1 MKIFKY
7 LLIAGIAALGLSSC
21 SSDYLDTAPT
31 AETGT
36 ATAFE
41 TTENVKLA
49 INGCA
54 RVMMNQYLST
64 QGMCGEGCIQMW
76 YGNYPGQDFYVNL
89 NGWALLINQNNHD
102 TPTSL
107 YTYYPW
113 FYYYKLIS
121 NANSIIFCFQT
132 TPPTEKL
139 PGENDFMMAQ
149 AKTFRAYAYLMLSQ
163 LYCKR
168 WVDSNNGDCPGLVL
182 RLDESIGDLGVC
194 SLADV
199 YKQIYADLD
208 EAIELYKSS
217 KEKSNQQRGKNEFF
231 LPDLDV
237 AYAVYARA
245 ALTKQDWANASKY
258 AKLARE
264 GHPLMSNTALLSNG
278 FCTHNSEWIWGGYS
292 ATDQTL
298 YYYSYHAYIAYNSNA
313 GNVCNYPKCVS
324 KELFEQIPATD
335 VRKQWWLDPTYVDE
349 EGIVQTYPYTQTTG
363 QANNSTQLAKNTRA
377 AKPDLLSKANVY
389 AYMQWKVRCNDTPGV
404 GELCIFRASEMYLI
418 EAEAECMLGNNA
430 AAQAAL
436 TALNKTSGRDPEY
449 TCSKTGS
456 ELLTEVKLYRRIEL
470 WGEGFDW
477 FDMKRWKDTLIRH
490 NASEGGNFLA
500 TLAVTIKPEE
510 KNEWRFMIPTRETD
524 YNKAAKDGVIT
535 ALGSGSLPE

>member
-41 TTENVKLA
+41 TTDNVKLA

-54 RVMMNQYLST
+54 RVMMNQYLGT
-64 QGMCGEGCIQMW
+64 QGMCGEGCIKMW

-121 NANSIIFCFQT
+121 NANSIIMHVDEAAGVEADKEFL
-132 TPPTEKL
+132 K
-139 PGENDFMMAQ
+139 AQ
-149 AKTFRAYAYLMLSQ
+149 ALTFRAYSYMMLAQ
-163 LYCKR
+163 IYCKR
-168 WVDSNNGDCPGLVL
+168 WVDSDNGNCPGLVL
-182 RLDESIGDLGVC
+182 RLNEDVGELGLT
-194 SLADV
+194 SLLDA
-199 YKQIYADLD
+199 YNQIYADLD
-208 EAIELYKSS
+208 EAIRLYKSS
-217 KEKSNQQRGKNEFF
+217 GRHREANEFF
-231 LPDLDV
+231 LPDIEV
-237 AYAVYARA
+237 AYATYARA
-245 ALTKQDWANASKY
+245 AMNRCDWHNALEY
-258 AKLARE
+258 AKLARQ
-264 GHPLMSNTALLSNG
+264 GYPLMSNKELMYDG

-313 GNVCNYPKCVS
+313 GNVRNYPKCVS
-324 KELFEQIPATD
+324 KELFEQIPSTD
-335 VRKQWWLDPTYVDE
+335 IRRQWWLDPTGY
-349 EGIVQTYPYTQTTG
+349 TYTTTTG
-363 QANNSTQLAKNTRA
+363 QAANSTQLAKDARA
-377 AKPDLLSKANVY
+377 AYPDLLSNATVY
-389 AYMQWKVRCNDTPGV
+389 AYMQFKVRCNDTPGV
-404 GELCIFRASEMYLI
+404 GELNFFRSSEMLLI
-418 EAEAECMLGNNA
+418 EAEAEYNLGNA
-430 AAQAAL
+430 AGAQAAL
-436 TALNKTSGRDPEY
+436 VALNKTSGRDPEY
-449 TCSKTGS
+449 ACNKTGAD
-456 ELLTEVKLYRRIEL
+456 LLNEIKLYRRIEL

-477 FDMKRWKDTLIRH
+477 FDMKRWKDTLVRH
-490 NASEGGNFLA
+490 NYAEGGNFLA

-524 YNKAAKDGVIT
+524 YNKAVRDGVIT
-535 ALGSGSLPE
+535 PAE

>member
-1 MKIFKY
+1 MKILRYF
-7 LLIAGIAALGLSSC
+7 LIAGIAALGLSSC
-21 SSDYLDTAPT
+21 SGDFLDTAPT

-64 QGMCGEGCIQMW
+64 QGMCGEGCIKMW

-89 NGWALLINQNNHD
+89 PGWATLINQNNHD

-121 NANSIIFCFQT
+121 NANSVILHVD
-132 TPPTEKL
+132 EAE
-139 PGENDFMMAQ
+139 GVENDKQFLKAQ
-149 AKTFRAYAYLMLSQ
+149 ALTFRAYSYMMLAQ
-163 LYCKR
+163 IYCKR
-168 WVDSNNGDCPGLVL
+168 WVDSDNGNCPGLVL
-182 RLDESIGDLGVC
+182 RLNEDVGDLGLT
-194 SLADV
+194 SLAEA

-208 EAIELYKSS
+208 AAIDLY
-217 KEKSNQQRGKNEFF
+217 NQSGRHRGKDEFF
-231 LPDLDV
+231 LPDIEV
-237 AYAVYARA
+237 AYATYARA
-245 ALTKQDWANASKY
+245 AMNRCDWQNALKY
-258 AKLARE
+258 AKMARE
-264 GHPLMSNTALLSNG
+264 GYDLMTNAQMLSNG

-313 GNVCNYPKCVS
+313 GNVRNYPKCVS
-324 KELFEQIPATD
+324 KELFEQIPESD
-335 VRKQWWLDPTYVDE
+335 IRRQWWLDPTGY
-349 EGIVQTYPYTQTTG
+349 TYTTTTG
-363 QANNSTQLAKNTRA
+363 EASSKTQLYADAMA
-377 AKPDLLSKANVY
+377 AHPDLQSNAKIF
-389 AYMQWKVRCNDTPGV
+389 AYMQFKVRCNDTPGV
-404 GELCIFRASEMYLI
+404 GELNFFRTSEMLLI
-418 EAEAECMLGNNA
+418 EAEAEYMLGNA
-430 AAQAAL
+430 SGAQAAL
-436 TALNKTSGRDPEY
+436 IALNKTSGRDPEY
-449 TCSKTGS
+449 SCTKTGTD
-456 ELLTEVKLYRRIEL
+456 LLNEIKLYRRIEL

-477 FDMKRWKDTLIRH
+477 FDMKRWKDTMVRH
-490 NASEGGNFLA
+490 NPTEGGNFLA

-524 YNKAAKDGVIT
+524 YNKAVRDGVIT
-535 ALGSGSLPE
+535 PAE

>member
-1 MKIFKY
+1 MNKIKY
-7 LLIAGIAALGLSSC
+7 FLIAGVVALSLSSC
-21 SSDYLDTAPT
+21 SEDFLDTAPT
-31 AETGT
+31 AET
-36 ATAFE
+36 APSAVFE
-41 TTENVKLA
+41 ASKNVKLA

-54 RVMMNQYLST
+54 RVMMNQYLSS
-64 QGMCGEGCIQMW
+64 QGFNGEGTIQMW

-102 TPTSL
+102 TPTSS

-121 NANSIIFCFQT
+121 NANSIIVGIEVNQ
-132 TPPTEKL
+132 PTEKL
-139 PGENDFMMAQ
+139 PGENEFLMAQ
-149 AKTFRAYAYLMLSQ
+149 AKTFRAYAFFMLSQ
-163 LYCKR
+163 IYCKR
-168 WVDSNNGDCPGLVL
+168 WVDSNNGECPGLVL

-199 YKQIYADLD
+199 YKQVYKDLD
-208 EAIELYKSS
+208 DAIALYKSS
-217 KEKSNQQRGKNEFF
+217 KEKSNQKRDDKEFF

-237 AYAVYARA
+237 AYAIYARA

-264 GHPLMSNTALLSNG
+264 GHPLMSNDALLTNG
-278 FCTHNSEWIWGGYS
+278 FCTHNKEWIWGGYS

-313 GNVCNYPKCVS
+313 GNVRNYPKCIS
-324 KELFEQIPATD
+324 KELFNKIPATD
-335 VRKQWWLDPTYVDE
+335 VRKQWWLDPTYVDAD
-349 EGIVQTYPYTQTTG
+349 GNVQTYPYTQTTG
-363 QANNSTQLAKNTRA
+363 LAANSTQLAKNTRA
-377 AKPDLLSKANVY
+377 AKPDLLSNASVY

-404 GELCIFRASEMYLI
+404 GELSIFRASEMYLI
-418 EAEAECMLGNNA
+418 EAEAERMLGNDA

-436 TALNKTSGRDPEY
+436 VALNKTSGRDPEY
-449 TCSKTGS
+449 SCTKTGAD
-456 ELLTEVKLYRRIEL
+456 LLNEIKLYRRIEL

-477 FDMKRWKDTLIRH
+477 FDMKRWKDTMVRH
-490 NASEGGNFLA
+490 NPSEGGNFLA
-500 TLAVTIKPEE
+500 TLAITVKPEE
-510 KNEWRFMIPTRETD
+510 KNEWRYVIPTRETD